1 MKKLLCIIA
10 LTLVMLTACEKE
22 IQFEFYPEMRE
33 YYTESCGLQAVGAD
47 SVLRFAVKGFDFVER
62 NPDSKEHPLYPKVIE
77 NIKTAASGTSFTFDT
92 DDDDDITYE
101 F

>member
-47 SVLRFAVKGFDFVER
+47 SVVLPGVFIHHNALKAVRVQRRVFPGMVGIHAVSVAGRFPVGMKA
-62 NPDSKEHPLYPKVIE
+62 
-77 NIKTAASGTSFTFDT
+77 
-92 DDDDDITYE
+92 
-101 F
+101 